1 MKSIIERLIQFR
13 DERNWKQFHSPQN
26 LAKSIVLEASELLE
40 NFQWTEEPSNMQNV
54 KEELADVMAYCL
66 LLAEHYELDIQTILN
81 EKIDLNEKKYP
92 VEKAYNTAKKYT
104 EL

>member
-1 MKSIIERLIQFR
+1 MKNTIKRLIRFR
-13 DERNWKQFHSPQN
+13 DDRNWKQFHTPSN

-40 NFQWTEEPSNMQNV
+40 NFQWDENNV
-54 KEELADVMAYCL
+54 DLENIKHELADVMAYCL
-66 LLAEHYELDIQTILN
+66 LLSEHYNLDIETILN

-92 VEKAYNTAKKYT
+92 INKAYNTAKKYT

>member
-1 MKSIIERLIQFR
+1 MKKTIERLKKFS
-13 DERNWKQFHSPQN
+13 DDRNWLQFHTPSN

-40 NFQWTEEPSNMQNV
+40 NFQWDENNV
-54 KEELADVMAYCL
+54 DLENIKHELADVMAYCL
-66 LLAEHYELDIQTILN
+66 MLSEYYKLDIETILN

-92 VEKAYNTAKKYT
+92 INKAYNSAKKYT

>member
-1 MKSIIERLIQFR
+1 MKKIINRLVKFR
-13 DERNWKQFHSPQN
+13 DERNWQKFHTPAN

-40 NFQWTEEPSNMQNV
+40 NFQWEEDNV
-54 KEELADVMAYCL
+54 DIENIKHELADVMAYCL
-66 LLAEHYELDIQTILN
+66 MLSEHYNLDIETILN

-92 VEKAYNTAKKYT
+92 INKAYNSAKKYT

>member
-1 MKSIIERLIQFR
+1 MKNILKRLIDFR
-13 DERNWKQFHSPQN
+13 DDRNWKQFHTPEN
-26 LAKSIVLEASELLE
+26 LAKSIMLEASELLE
-40 NFQWTEEPSNMQNV
+40 NFQWSDEPSNMQNV

-66 LLAEHYELDIQTILN
+66 LFAEHYGFDIQAILN

-92 VEKAYNTAKKYT
+92 IEKAYNTAKKYT

>member
-1 MKSIIERLIQFR
+1 MKKIIKRLIKFR
-13 DERNWKQFHSPQN
+13 DERNWQKFHTPAN

-40 NFQWTEEPSNMQNV
+40 NFQWEEDNV
-54 KEELADVMAYCL
+54 DIENIKHELADVMAYCL
-66 LLAEHYELDIQTILN
+66 MLSEHYNLDIETILN

-92 VEKAYNTAKKYT
+92 INKAYNSAKKYT

>member
-1 MKSIIERLIQFR
+1 MQSIIKRLIQFR
-13 DERNWKQFHSPQN
+13 DDRNWEQFHTPQN

-40 NFQWTEEPSNMQNV
+40 NFQWSEEPSNIQNV

-66 LLAEHYELDIQTILN
+66 LLAEHYEFDIQTIIH

-92 VEKAYNTAKKYT
+92 IERAYNTAKKYT